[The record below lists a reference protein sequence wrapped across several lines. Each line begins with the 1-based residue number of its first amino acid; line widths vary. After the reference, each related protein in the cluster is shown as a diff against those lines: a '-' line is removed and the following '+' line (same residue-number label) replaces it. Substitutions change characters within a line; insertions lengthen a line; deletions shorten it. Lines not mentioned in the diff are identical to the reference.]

1 MNIKALSSVLK
12 EGTAALVISETN
24 RLYFT
29 EFSSS
34 DGFLIV
40 AKDGA
45 KFITDSRY
53 IEAAT
58 EESKD
63 CVVELQKTG
72 LEFEKQLIDTL
83 NEFGAKEVL
92 IEASRLSVSDALKYE
107 EILKDF
113 VLVKTDNL
121 DDEINRLR
129 KVKNAEEI
137 GKIKRAQEIAE
148 GAFNKILPL
157 VKPGVSER
165 DLAAA
170 LDYEMRKLG
179 ALGVSFETIVV
190 AGENS
195 SKPHGVPGDNKVKN
209 GDFITFDFGALYA
222 GYHSDTTRTVCVGT
236 PTPEMANVYDTVLK
250 AQCAGVDALKPGL
263 PCRAADA
270 VCRDIIKDA
279 GYGDFFGHGT
289 GHGVGVEIHEQPNLS
304 PRTSEDVLLEVG
316 NVVTVEPGIYL
327 PGKFGVRI
335 EDMLSITEDGAYN
348 FVTLPKELI
357 TL

>member
-1 MNIKALSSVLK
+1 MNIKSLSNVLN
-12 EGTAALVISETN
+12 EGTAALIVSETN

-29 EFSSS
+29 EFSAS
-34 DGFLIV
+34 DGFLV
-40 AKDGA
+40 VGKTGA

-53 IEAAT
+53 IEAASV
-58 EESKD
+58 EAKD

-72 LEFEKQLIDTL
+72 LEFDEQLKETL
-83 NEFGAKEVL
+83 RSFGAKQVF
-92 IEASRLSVSDALKYE
+92 IEASRLSVSDAAYYE
-107 EILKDF
+107 EKLSDF
-113 VLVKTDNL
+113 IIVKTDEL
-121 DDEINRLR
+121 DNEINKIR

-148 GAFNKILPL
+148 GAFKKILPL
-157 VKPGVSER
+157 VKPGALER
-165 DLAAA
+165 DIAAA

-209 GDFITFDFGALYA
+209 GDFVTFDFGALYA

-236 PTPEMANVYDTVLK
+236 PTSKMANVYDTVLR
-250 AQCAGVDALKPGL
+250 AQKAGVEALKPGL
-263 PCRAADA
+263 ACRAADA
-270 VCRDIIKDA
+270 VCRDIIKEA

-335 EDMLSITEDGAYN
+335 EDMLSITEDGSYN